1 MIALKLSH
9 SFRKEMRNSFNVLIV
24 VLTCVDTLFCVLLV
38 ADYSLARAFE
48 LHTVLYTLLYPH
60 VIYPFTNI
68 MLSASIFMTVVLGL
82 ER

>member
-1 MIALKLSH
+1 
-9 SFRKEMRNSFNVLIV
+9 MRNSFNSLIV
-24 VLTCVDTLFCVLLV
+24 VLTVIDSVFCVLLV
-38 ADYSLARAFE
+38 VDYSVARGFE

-60 VIYPFTNI
+60 LIYPFTNI